1 METPE
6 KQEVKEEHQSE
17 TSFHSVKESAS
28 DVLGGL
34 MGQIKRLE
42 EAMREERMGDVYQIY
57 WNELPASIQQSSNAN
72 HEIDNFLTSKLDQE
86 IQRTFPFMIM
96 RDVVSPVLMNYQLGS
111 YYRERAVFQVD
122 ATQPNIKILPGVRE
136 QWEKAL
142 KDGYN
147 EELAALQN
155 QQDDFDA
162 KTIAAQSELRELNG
176 KIAHQ
181 EKLRAE
187 LEETKS
193 FMNRKKVEEEVEVI
207 DAKLKD
213 LKQQR
218 GRWTPFVGD
227 QLSGESQKIALETQ
241 INSLSL
247 EQAIAL
253 KELRLIKKR
262 FGGLEK
268 MDAAL
273 EIFIKDFLDRGAE

>member
-6 KQEVKEEHQSE
+6 KQEELQTE
-17 TSFHSVKESAS
+17 TSFDSVKESAS

-42 EAMREERMGDVYQIY
+42 EAMKEERMGDVYQIY

-96 RDVVSPVLMNYQLGS
+96 RDVVSPILINYQIGS
-111 YYRERAVFQVD
+111 YYRDRSVLQVD
-122 ATQPNIKILPGVRE
+122 ATQPTIKILPEIRE
-136 QWEKAL
+136 QWEKVMNGEYKEQL
-142 KDGYN
+142 
-147 EELAALQN
+147 LQLQN

-162 KTIAAQSELRELNG
+162 KTIVAQSELREIND

-181 EKLRAE
+181 EKLKAE

-193 FMNRKKVEEEVEVI
+193 FMNRKKIEEEIEVI
-207 DAKLKD
+207 DDKLKE
-213 LKQQR
+213 LKRQR
-218 GRWTPFVGD
+218 SEWTPFVGD
-227 QLSGESQKIALETQ
+227 QLSGESQKIALENK
-241 INSLSL
+241 IARIEL

-262 FGGLEK
+262 FGGLEE

-273 EIFIKDFLDRGAE
+273 EIFIKDFLNRGAE

>member
-6 KQEVKEEHQSE
+6 KKEELQTE
-17 TSFHSVKESAS
+17 TSFDSVKESAS
-28 DVLGGL
+28 GVLGGL
-34 MGQIKRLE
+34 MGQIRRLE
-42 EAMREERMGDVYQIY
+42 EAMKAERMGDVYQIY

-96 RDVVSPVLMNYQLGS
+96 RDVVSPILINYQIGS
-111 YYRERAVFQVD
+111 YYRDRAVLQVD
-122 ATQPNIKILPGVRE
+122 ATQPTIKILPEIRE
-136 QWEKAL
+136 QWEKAM
-142 KDGYN
+142 KDGYK
-147 EELAALQN
+147 EQLAELQN

-181 EKLRAE
+181 EKLKAD

-193 FMNRKKVEEEVEVI
+193 FMNRKKIEEEIEVI
-207 DAKLKD
+207 DDKLKE

-218 GRWTPFVGD
+218 SQWTPFVGD
-227 QLSGESQKIALETQ
+227 QLSGESQKIELANR
-241 INSLSL
+241 IAKLSL
-247 EQAIAL
+247 EQAIAI

-262 FGGLEK
+262 FGCLEE

-273 EIFIKDFLDRGAE
+273 EIFIKDFLNRGAE

>member
-6 KQEVKEEHQSE
+6 KKEELQTE
-17 TSFHSVKESAS
+17 TSFDSVKESAS
-28 DVLGGL
+28 GVLGGL
-34 MGQIKRLE
+34 MGQIRRLE
-42 EAMREERMGDVYQIY
+42 EAMKAERMGDVYQIY

-96 RDVVSPVLMNYQLGS
+96 RDVVSPILINYQIGS
-111 YYRERAVFQVD
+111 YYRDRAVLQVD
-122 ATQPNIKILPGVRE
+122 ATQPTIKILPEIRE
-136 QWEKAL
+136 QWEKTM
-142 KDGYN
+142 KDGYK
-147 EELAALQN
+147 EQLAELQN

-181 EKLRAE
+181 EKLKAD

-193 FMNRKKVEEEVEVI
+193 FMNRKKIEEEIEVI
-207 DAKLKD
+207 DDKLKE

-218 GRWTPFVGD
+218 SQWTPFVGD
-227 QLSGESQKIALETQ
+227 QLSGESQKIELANR
-241 INSLSL
+241 IANLSL
-247 EQAIAL
+247 EQAIAI

-262 FGGLEK
+262 FGGLEE

-273 EIFIKDFLDRGAE
+273 EIFIKDFLNRGAE

>member
-6 KQEVKEEHQSE
+6 KQEELQTE
-17 TSFHSVKESAS
+17 TSFDSVKESAS

-42 EAMREERMGDVYQIY
+42 EAMKEERMGDVYQIY

-96 RDVVSPVLMNYQLGS
+96 REVVSPILMNYQIGS
-111 YYRERAVFQVD
+111 YYRDRSVLQVD
-122 ATQPNIKILPGVRE
+122 ATQPTIKILPEIRD
-136 QWEKAL
+136 QWERVMKGDYKEQL
-142 KDGYN
+142 
-147 EELAALQN
+147 LALQN

-162 KTIAAQSELRELNG
+162 KTIAAQSELREING

-181 EKLRAE
+181 EKLKAE

-193 FMNRKKVEEEVEVI
+193 FMNRKKIEEEIEVI
-207 DAKLKD
+207 DDKLKE
-213 LKQQR
+213 LKKQR
-218 GRWTPFVGD
+218 SEWTPFVGD
-227 QLSGESQKIALETQ
+227 QLSGESQKIALESK
-241 INSLSL
+241 IARLEL

-262 FGGLEK
+262 FGGLEE

-273 EIFIKDFLDRGAE
+273 EIFIKDFLNRGA

>member
-6 KQEVKEEHQSE
+6 KKEELQTE
-17 TSFHSVKESAS
+17 TSFDSVKESAS
-28 DVLGGL
+28 GVLGGL
-34 MGQIKRLE
+34 MGQIRRLE
-42 EAMREERMGDVYQIY
+42 EAMKAERMGDVYQIY

-96 RDVVSPVLMNYQLGS
+96 RDVVSPILINYQIGS
-111 YYRERAVFQVD
+111 YYRDRAVLQVD
-122 ATQPNIKILPGVRE
+122 ATQPTIKILPEIRE
-136 QWEKAL
+136 QWEKAM
-142 KDGYN
+142 KDGYK
-147 EELAALQN
+147 EQLAELQN

-181 EKLRAE
+181 EKLKAD

-193 FMNRKKVEEEVEVI
+193 FMNRKKIEEEIEVI
-207 DAKLKD
+207 DDKLKE

-218 GRWTPFVGD
+218 SQWTPFVGD
-227 QLSGESQKIALETQ
+227 QLSGESQKIELANR
-241 INSLSL
+241 IANLSL
-247 EQAIAL
+247 EQAIAI

-262 FGGLEK
+262 FGGLEE
-268 MDAAL
+268 MDATL
-273 EIFIKDFLDRGAE
+273 EIFIKDFLNRGAE

>member
-6 KQEVKEEHQSE
+6 KQEELQTE
-17 TSFHSVKESAS
+17 TSFDSVKESAS

-34 MGQIKRLE
+34 MGQIRRLE
-42 EAMREERMGDVYQIY
+42 EAMKAERMGDVYQIY

-96 RDVVSPVLMNYQLGS
+96 RDVVSPILINYQIGS
-111 YYRERAVFQVD
+111 YYRDRAVLQVD
-122 ATQPNIKILPGVRE
+122 ATQPTIKILPEIRE
-136 QWEKAL
+136 QWEKAE
-142 KDGYN
+142 KGGYK
-147 EELAALQN
+147 EQLSELQN

-181 EKLRAE
+181 EKLKAE

-193 FMNRKKVEEEVEVI
+193 FMNRKKVEDEIEVI
-207 DAKLKD
+207 NEKLSE
-213 LKQQR
+213 LKKQR
-218 GRWTPFVGD
+218 SQWTPFVGD
-227 QLSGESQKIALETQ
+227 QLSGESQKIELANR
-241 INSLSL
+241 INNLSL

-262 FGGLEK
+262 FGGLEE

-273 EIFIKDFLDRGAE
+273 EIFIKDFLNRGAE

>member
-6 KQEVKEEHQSE
+6 KQEELQTE
-17 TSFHSVKESAS
+17 TSFDSVKESAS

-34 MGQIKRLE
+34 MGQIRRLE
-42 EAMREERMGDVYQIY
+42 EAMKAERMGDVYQIY

-218 GRWTPFVGD
+218 GQWTPFVGD

-262 FGGLEK
+262 FGGLEE

>member
-6 KQEVKEEHQSE
+6 KQEELQTE
-17 TSFHSVKESAS
+17 TSFDSVKESAS

-42 EAMREERMGDVYQIY
+42 EAMKEERMGDVYQIY
-57 WNELPASIQQSSNAN
+57 WHELPASIQQSSNAN

-96 RDVVSPVLMNYQLGS
+96 REVVSPILMNYQIGS
-111 YYRERAVFQVD
+111 YYRDRSVLQVD
-122 ATQPNIKILPGVRE
+122 ATQPTIKILPEIRD
-136 QWEKAL
+136 QWERVMKGDYKEQL
-142 KDGYN
+142 
-147 EELAALQN
+147 LALQN

-162 KTIAAQSELRELNG
+162 KTIAAQSELREING

-181 EKLRAE
+181 EKLKAE

-193 FMNRKKVEEEVEVI
+193 FMNRKKIEEEIEVI
-207 DAKLKD
+207 DDKLKE
-213 LKQQR
+213 LKKQR
-218 GRWTPFVGD
+218 SEWTPFVGD
-227 QLSGESQKIALETQ
+227 QLSGESQKIALESK
-241 INSLSL
+241 IARLEL

-262 FGGLEK
+262 FGGLEE

-273 EIFIKDFLDRGAE
+273 EIFIKDFLNRGAE

>member
-6 KQEVKEEHQSE
+6 KQEELQTE
-17 TSFHSVKESAS
+17 TSFDSVKESAS

-42 EAMREERMGDVYQIY
+42 EAMKLEHMGDVYQIY

-96 RDVVSPVLMNYQLGS
+96 CDVVSPILMNYQIGS
-111 YYRERAVFQVD
+111 YYRERAVLQVD
-122 ATQPNIKILPGVRE
+122 ATQPTIKILPE
-136 QWEKAL
+136 ISDQWEKVMKGEYKEQL
-142 KDGYN
+142 S
-147 EELAALQN
+147 ELEN

-181 EKLRAE
+181 EKLKAE

-193 FMNRKKVEEEVEVI
+193 FMNRKKIEEEIEVI
-207 DAKLKD
+207 DDKLRE

-218 GRWTPFVGD
+218 SQWTPFVGD
-227 QLSGESQKIALETQ
+227 QLSGESQKIELANR
-241 INSLSL
+241 IASLSL

-262 FGGLEK
+262 FGGLEE

-273 EIFIKDFLDRGAE
+273 EIFIKDFLNKGAE

>member
-6 KQEVKEEHQSE
+6 KQEELQTE
-17 TSFHSVKESAS
+17 TSFDSVKESAS

-34 MGQIKRLE
+34 MGQIRRLE
-42 EAMREERMGDVYQIY
+42 EAMKLEHMGDVYQIY

-96 RDVVSPVLMNYQLGS
+96 CDVVSPILMNYQIGS
-111 YYRERAVFQVD
+111 YYRERAVLQVD
-122 ATQPNIKILPGVRE
+122 ATQPTIKILPEIRD
-136 QWEKAL
+136 QWEKVMKGEYKEQL
-142 KDGYN
+142 S
-147 EELAALQN
+147 ELEN

-181 EKLRAE
+181 EKLKAE

-193 FMNRKKVEEEVEVI
+193 FMNRKKIEEEIEVI
-207 DAKLKD
+207 DDKLRE

-218 GRWTPFVGD
+218 SQWTPFVGD
-227 QLSGESQKIALETQ
+227 QLSGESQKIELANR
-241 INSLSL
+241 IASLSL

-262 FGGLEK
+262 FGGLEE

-273 EIFIKDFLDRGAE
+273 EIFIKDFLNKGAE

>member
-6 KQEVKEEHQSE
+6 KKEELQTE
-17 TSFHSVKESAS
+17 TSFDSVKESAS
-28 DVLGGL
+28 GVLGGL
-34 MGQIKRLE
+34 MGQIRRLE
-42 EAMREERMGDVYQIY
+42 EAMKAERMGDVYQIY

-96 RDVVSPVLMNYQLGS
+96 RDVVSPILINYQIGS
-111 YYRERAVFQVD
+111 YYRDRAVLQVD
-122 ATQPNIKILPGVRE
+122 ATQPTIKILPEIRE
-136 QWEKAL
+136 QWEKAM
-142 KDGYN
+142 KDGYKKQ
-147 EELAALQN
+147 LAELQN

-181 EKLRAE
+181 EKLKAD

-193 FMNRKKVEEEVEVI
+193 FMNRKKIEEEIEVI
-207 DAKLKD
+207 DDKLKE

-218 GRWTPFVGD
+218 SQWTPFVGD
-227 QLSGESQKIALETQ
+227 QLSGESQKIELANR
-241 INSLSL
+241 IANLSL
-247 EQAIAL
+247 EQAIAI

-262 FGGLEK
+262 FGGLEE

-273 EIFIKDFLDRGAE
+273 EIFIKDFLNRGAE

>member
-6 KQEVKEEHQSE
+6 KQEELQTE
-17 TSFHSVKESAS
+17 TSFDSVKESAS

-42 EAMREERMGDVYQIY
+42 EAMKLEHMGDVYQIY

-96 RDVVSPVLMNYQLGS
+96 CDVVSPILMNYQIGS
-111 YYRERAVFQVD
+111 YYRERAVLQVD
-122 ATQPNIKILPGVRE
+122 ATQPTIKILPEIRD
-136 QWEKAL
+136 QWEKVMKGEYKEQL
-142 KDGYN
+142 S
-147 EELAALQN
+147 ELEN

-181 EKLRAE
+181 ENLKAE

-193 FMNRKKVEEEVEVI
+193 FMNRKKIEEEIEVI
-207 DAKLKD
+207 DDKLRE

-218 GRWTPFVGD
+218 SQWTPFVGD
-227 QLSGESQKIALETQ
+227 QLSGESQKIELANR
-241 INSLSL
+241 IASLSL

-262 FGGLEK
+262 FGGLEE

-273 EIFIKDFLDRGAE
+273 EIFIKDFLNKGAE

>member
-6 KQEVKEEHQSE
+6 KQEELQTE
-17 TSFHSVKESAS
+17 TSFDSVKESAS

-42 EAMREERMGDVYQIY
+42 EAMKEERMGDVYQIY
-57 WNELPASIQQSSNAN
+57 WHELPASIQQSSNAN

-96 RDVVSPVLMNYQLGS
+96 REVVSPILMNYQIGS
-111 YYRERAVFQVD
+111 YYRDRSVLQVD
-122 ATQPNIKILPGVRE
+122 ATQPTIKILPDIRD
-136 QWEKAL
+136 QWERVMKGDYKEQL
-142 KDGYN
+142 
-147 EELAALQN
+147 LALQN

-162 KTIAAQSELRELNG
+162 KTIAAQSELREING

-181 EKLRAE
+181 EKLKAE

-193 FMNRKKVEEEVEVI
+193 FMNRKKIEEEIEVI
-207 DAKLKD
+207 DDKLKE
-213 LKQQR
+213 LKKQR
-218 GRWTPFVGD
+218 SEWTPFVGD
-227 QLSGESQKIALETQ
+227 QLSGESQKIALESK
-241 INSLSL
+241 IARLEL

-262 FGGLEK
+262 FGGLEE

-273 EIFIKDFLDRGAE
+273 EIFIKDFLNRGAE